1 MYDIGESILN
11 HLHINYAC
19 ENRER
24 NCTCCTVS
32 GKKGALGGT
41 WEPAIIDPG
50 LYTMTDIAA
59 DFSLHAAERD
69 NIAGFLPE

>member
-1 MYDIGESILN
+1 MFLSPRLVSEPETVSYT
-11 HLHINYAC
+11 HLDVYKSQ
-19 ENRER
+19 
-24 NCTCCTVS
+24 VS